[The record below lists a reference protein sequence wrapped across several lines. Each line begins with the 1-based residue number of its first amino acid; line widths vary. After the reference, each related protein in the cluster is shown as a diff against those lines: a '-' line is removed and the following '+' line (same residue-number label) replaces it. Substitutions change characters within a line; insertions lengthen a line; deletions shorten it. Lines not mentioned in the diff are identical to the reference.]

1 MSKKVIAI
9 TGAGKGI
16 GEATARLFVEKG
28 WFTVL
33 MDVNDTAIQSLAT
46 ELGSENAI
54 AIPCDVTNNNQIEE
68 ALVQLSQTTH
78 QKLDVLVN
86 NAGIVEVGE
95 FDTHT
100 LESQLKVV
108 DVNLKGVISM
118 TYQALP
124 ILKQNKGSRIV
135 NLSSA
140 SALFG
145 NPELPVYAATKSAVK
160 SLTEGWSVG
169 FEKYGIKVSDLL
181 PIFVDTDMV
190 RRYYK
195 DYQNLTPEKVNLSPQ
210 DIANTIWKAVH
221 SNKLH
226 WFVGTDT
233 KAFAFLLRFLP
244 YSIQRMILKKVIGY
258 S

>member
-1 MSKKVIAI
+1 MSKKIIAI

-16 GEATARLFVEKG
+16 GEATARLFVKND
-28 WFTVL
+28 WFVVL
-33 MDVNDTAIQSLAT
+33 MDINGAAIEALAK
-46 ELGSENAI
+46 ELGKPHAV
-54 AIPCDVTNNNQIEE
+54 AIPCDVTNADQVNEAMVKLAQITNQ
-68 ALVQLSQTTH
+68 QLN
-78 QKLDVLVN
+78 VLVN
-86 NAGIVEVGE
+86 NAGVVEVGPFE
-95 FDTHT
+95 SHS
-100 LESQLKVV
+100 LENQHKIIE
-108 DVNLKGVISM
+108 VNLKGVINT
-118 TYQALP
+118 TYHALP
-124 ILKQNKGSRIV
+124 LLKQNKGSHII

-190 RRYYK
+190 RKYYK
-195 DYQNLTPEKVNLSPQ
+195 DYQSLTPDKVKLTAE
-210 DIANTIWKAVH
+210 DIANIIWKAVH
-221 SNKLH
+221 KNKLH

-233 KAFAFLLRFLP
+233 KTFAFLSRFLP

-258 S
+258 K